1 MKTIGRISVA
11 LFYSCVLL
19 VASGLMV
26 KAQERPEL
34 ISAPRPSYPPIAK
47 AKHISGVVLIDV
59 TVKPDGHVIEA
70 AVLMG
75 GEYIKETSK
84 KAALQWRFKPLASST
99 TANYS
104 VRLTFIFHE
113 YGYYPPEKEP
123 DFKSP
128 YQSEIMYY

>member
-1 MKTIGRISVA
+1 VN
-11 LFYSCVLL
+11 
-19 VASGLMV
+19 
-26 KAQERPEL
+26 AQERPEL

-59 TVKPDGHVIEA
+59 TVNSDGHVIEA

-75 GEYIKETSK
+75 GEYIRETAK
-84 KAALQWRFKPLASST
+84 KSALEWRFKPLSSST
-99 TANYS
+99 TKNYS

-128 YQSEIMYY
+128 YQSEIMY